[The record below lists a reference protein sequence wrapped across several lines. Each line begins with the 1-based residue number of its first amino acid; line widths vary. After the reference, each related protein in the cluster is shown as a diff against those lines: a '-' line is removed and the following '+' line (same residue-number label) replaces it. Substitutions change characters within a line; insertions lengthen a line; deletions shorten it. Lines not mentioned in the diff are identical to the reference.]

1 MLDELERGM
10 QNYRD
15 VIIREFQVDP
25 DQIQGAGAA
34 GGLGAA
40 LMVFLQATLKS
51 GIETVL
57 DLIGFDDMLNNV
69 TLVVTG
75 EGRADWQSCFGK
87 VMQGV
92 GKRCRKYGI
101 PVVALVGAMGEGA
114 EQLYDFGITSMMT
127 TVNSVMELE
136 EALGR
141 AEELYYCGAVR
152 MFRIIKAGM
161 EMAGM
166 EEGK

>member
-1 MLDELERGM
+1 
-10 QNYRD
+10 
-15 VIIREFQVDP
+15 
-25 DQIQGAGAA
+25 
-34 GGLGAA
+34 
-40 LMVFLQATLKS
+40 
-51 GIETVL
+51 
-57 DLIGFDDMLNNV
+57 
-69 TLVVTG
+69 
-75 EGRADWQSCFGK
+75 
-87 VMQGV
+87 
-92 GKRCRKYGI
+92 
-101 PVVALVGAMGEGA
+101 
-114 EQLYDFGITSMMT
+114 MMT

>member
-1 MLDELERGM
+1 M
-10 QNYRD
+10 
-15 VIIREFQVDP
+15 
-25 DQIQGAGAA
+25 
-34 GGLGAA
+34 
-40 LMVFLQATLKS
+40 
-51 GIETVL
+51 
-57 DLIGFDDMLNNV
+57 
-69 TLVVTG
+69 
-75 EGRADWQSCFGK
+75 
-87 VMQGV
+87 
-92 GKRCRKYGI
+92 
-101 PVVALVGAMGEGA
+101 GAMGEGA